1 MFFFLLKL
9 NAILS
14 IGDSHHTCNLFLGFF
29 CILIIKR
36 CRMPPQSQ
44 FTPLPLQTCSHWSLQ
59 IRCDR
64 KKDRK
69 TTKLLNFLLF
79 VAILCQERNRAR
91 RVKRGWSTD
100 LNAVTCFLYCFCVC
114 LLLLNYLFLW
124 LMCEVNYGGRTLL
137 FSWCWLINVCNRK
150 SSKLQN
156 HKVILQKKI

>member
-1 MFFFLLKL
+1 MKISNSFKNKNHISIIFMFFFLLKL

-36 CRMPPQSQ
+36 CRMSPQSQ
-44 FTPLPLQTCSHWSLQ
+44 FTLLTLQTCSHWSLQ

-114 LLLLNYLFLW
+114 LFIVIERYLCDL
-124 LMCEVNYGGRTLL
+124 CV
-137 FSWCWLINVCNRK
+137 K
-150 SSKLQN
+150 
-156 HKVILQKKI
+156 